1 MPEMPDAFV
10 EEITARYIELF
21 ERVTGRKF
29 EKDRSE
35 NPLERIERNI
45 LKFITA

>member
-1 MPEMPDAFV
+1 MPKRSDAFV
-10 EEITARYIELF
+10 KEITARYIELF